1 MDGVN
6 QLEIVSTFL
15 IFFALAIP
23 AYLSWKLKGNMRK
36 LTIALAAFI
45 VLHGIYH
52 IVRMEG
58 MKSVADSVIEPA
70 SVLILIV
77 FGLTYM
83 SVSNTKKR
91 EAAQK

>member
-1 MDGVN
+1 
-6 QLEIVSTFL
+6 
-15 IFFALAIP
+15 
-23 AYLSWKLKGNMRK
+23 MRK

-45 VLHGIYH
+45 ILHGIYH

-58 MKSVADSVIEPA
+58 MKSVADSMIEPV

-91 EAAQK
+91 EAAWK